1 MLDMKERIA
10 CRIAKELKSG
20 DVVNLGIGLPVKVA
34 YFLPE
39 NVEVTFESENGFL
52 GIATGSAITNPNP
65 GPVGCWRPI
74 FRYPARRLFF

>member
-52 GIATGSAITNPNP
+52 GIATGSWMLEANIPLSSP
-65 GPVGCWRPI
+65 APVSLIP
-74 FRYPARRLFF
+74 RRALA